1 MQEQSSLSNNSD
13 KFRIRYEEQLNVAQL
28 QAVTTTAGPLL
39 VIAGAGSGKT
49 RTLTYRVARIVED
62 GVSPASI
69 LLLTS
74 PRKGARQM
82 LLRAAK
88 LLDHRCEKTNGGT
101 MRIPFISLFMK
112 SPFDGLQEHAEKV
125 KECAWAFQQA
135 IECHIADQCE
145 NFEKFRLEVDKF
157 ESEADSIK
165 GRIRDHQPK
174 GTLMPVDKIQL
185 FRYLREQDKV
195 LDAVEEALDWLS
207 FRSGP
212 GIPQALE
219 KDFFLLV
226 DAVMDP
232 VEEMCRLVLETR
244 KYFKSYSKKQCE
256 IVKDIIQTI
265 RRQEHDADKV
275 EDRIKEKLLNSPIEP
290 ITVFH
295 MIRLAEI
302 IGSIADHAENA
313 GDMVRSM
320 VAS

>member
-1 MQEQSSLSNNSD
+1 
-13 KFRIRYEEQLNVAQL
+13 
-28 QAVTTTAGPLL
+28 
-39 VIAGAGSGKT
+39 
-49 RTLTYRVARIVED
+49 
-62 GVSPASI
+62 
-69 LLLTS
+69 
-74 PRKGARQM
+74 
-82 LLRAAK
+82 
-88 LLDHRCEKTNGGT
+88 
-101 MRIPFISLFMK
+101 MRIPFISLFMT

-135 IECHIADQCE
+135 IECHITDQCE
-145 NFEKFRLEVDKF
+145 AFEEFRLNVDKM

-165 GRIRDHQPK
+165 RRIRGHLPK
-174 GTLMPVDKIQL
+174 GTLMPVDKFQL

-207 FRSGP
+207 FRSEP
-212 GIPQALE
+212 GIPEALE

-244 KYFKSYSKKQCE
+244 KYFRSYSEKQRK
-256 IVKDIIQTI
+256 IIKDIVHTM

-275 EDRIKEKLLNSPIEP
+275 EDAIKEKLLNMQIEA

-295 MIRLAEI
+295 MIRLAET

-313 GDMVRSM
+313 GDMVRAM
-320 VAS
+320 IAR